1 MDTEGGQ
8 MRWVDQGHINF
19 IQYLEKAYKV
29 DIKRSSDY
37 VAIRHMWV
45 SEGKPMSEP
54 KIVRYK
60 RSQSLRKPIPQ
71 RVVGWDFK
79 ANPIHW
85 EDTL

>member
-1 MDTEGGQ
+1 
-8 MRWVDQGHINF
+8 MRWVDQRHINF

-45 SEGKPMSEP
+45 SEGKPMPEP
-54 KIVRYK
+54 KIVRQ
-60 RSQSLRKPIPQ
+60 RGSESLEGPPVQ
-71 RVVGWDFK
+71 RVAGWDFK
-79 ANPIHW
+79 ANPIKW